1 MVHTQRVPGVLPGR
15 LSAADLAATLLV
27 AAAVVVS
34 TLWLTDA
41 ALTGWSTRA
50 TAGVVLALGYLG
62 CMSSRTGLAEVY
74 GAQGR
79 RRAPLAYVVT
89 SSLVGALALVSGVA
103 ALVWASETMLVTLIV
118 SLVALWVLATARHLA
133 TGRQR

>member
-1 MVHTQRVPGVLPGR
+1 VLPGR

-50 TAGVVLALGYLG
+50 TAGVLGYLG

-89 SSLVGALALVSGVA
+89 SSLVGARALVSGVA

-133 TGRQR
+133 TDRQR

>member
-1 MVHTQRVPGVLPGR
+1 VLPGR

-50 TAGVVLALGYLG
+50 TAAVVLALGYLG

-133 TGRQR
+133 TDRQR